1 MLEVDCPYAPPTEDL
16 WKVPIADVPL
26 VEPGAA
32 LQPLGKDP
40 SRAGDESL
48 TSRRFFSTKT
58 LAGFGPLQ
66 DGGVR
71 ANNPLAIVFKEAAIL
86 WPGAEKQDLLVSIGT
101 GTTVKRPSST
111 GSRQNRTVR
120 DSAIPRMIR
129 AVLASPSMDA
139 EQGFFEALNLVPT
152 RMRTDIHR
160 LDHVVPGRLP
170 RLDDVDALGLLAQES
185 FSVPDALI
193 RTVLTTGFFFFEV
206 DRYPLP
212 RQGSLL
218 CHGSIL
224 CKGVVPRSV
233 VRRLIREF
241 PDAHFETQQGQS
253 LGRVDEDDGCVDCG
267 YYRKKVTFPLSSR
280 EECFTIGIAGAAGH
294 QRLGGFPTSLNELL
308 LAQQAFDSFGRSDH
322 STVTWPPRRVCFCP
336 RGSRRKVHFAEA
348 ATVKKRPRTGEH

>member
-267 YYRKKVTFPLSSR
+267 YYRKKGDIPLY
-280 EECFTIGIAGAAGH
+280 
-294 QRLGGFPTSLNELL
+294 
-308 LAQQAFDSFGRSDH
+308 LAGRSA
-322 STVTWPPRRVCFCP
+322 SRSELPGRRVTS
-336 RGSRRKVHFAEA
+336 G
-348 ATVKKRPRTGEH
+348 